1 MVSFFK
7 EGLERNFV
15 GILVYCQ
22 GIFKQMPSAK
32 IARIAEGFD
41 RFSYLRRRRENIRN
55 KTGRKAVFV
64 SLQHAVRVQCPS
76 DMKPL
81 KIRIAGVIAQRRSKL
96 LRERE
101 RTQICDSKN

>member
-15 GILVYCQ
+15 GILVYWQ
-22 GIFKQMPSAK
+22 GIFKQTPSAK
-32 IARIAEGFD
+32 IARIAESFG

-76 DMKPL
+76 DYEAAEDSDRGRDRAAEKQ
-81 KIRIAGVIAQRRSKL
+81 ANQREGENSNL
-96 LRERE
+96 
-101 RTQICDSKN
+101 